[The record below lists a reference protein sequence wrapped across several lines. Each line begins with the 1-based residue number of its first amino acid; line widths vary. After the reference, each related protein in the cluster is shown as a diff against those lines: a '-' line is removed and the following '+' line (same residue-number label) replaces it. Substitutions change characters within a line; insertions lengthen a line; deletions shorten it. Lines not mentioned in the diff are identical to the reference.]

1 MAKKKN
7 SQKHSKHHKHKH
19 ITHLHRVYKT
29 KRKTK
34 DHDQIH
40 SDLKLDAAYQLINQE
55 VDHDMTGSAQNY
67 CIHCALVFILNICA
81 L

>member
-7 SQKHSKHHKHKH
+7 SQKHSKSHKHKH
-19 ITHLHRVYKT
+19 ISHFHRVYKT

-40 SDLKLDAAYQLINQE
+40 HDLKLENAVTLMNQT

-67 CIHCALVFILNICA
+67 CIHCALVNFILIKF
-81 L
+81 